1 MELRALIVKIILFFT
16 TTLNINVK
24 YIFSNFYQLTDFVV
38 FRLELIY

>member
-16 TTLNINVK
+16 TILNINLK
-24 YIFSNFYQLTDFVV
+24 YIFASFYQLNDFVV